1 MEVIEEVFIEHK
13 IIQLNGFIESMNYFG
28 MKEEFKTNDFE
39 YVEIKST
46 PFYKA
51 SKIYK
56 YEIKKPDLSVEI
68 TVTYMF
74 DESDK
79 IIVSF
84 QVPNIIEIE
93 YVFENVLGLMMFLL
107 KHYVSSLISIE
118 YGVFDDGTLIYDIL
132 TKCFTKIGK
141 QLESAETDEEINRCQ
156 VFETIKNDNYQLCA
170 LLGPSYGL
178 SLTLEYE
185 DWDNEDIKLVKG
197 IIN

>member
-1 MEVIEEVFIEHK
+1 MEVNEEVFIEHK
-13 IIQLNGFIESMNYFG
+13 TIQLNGFIESMNYFG

-51 SKIYK
+51 SKTYK
-56 YEIKKPDLSVEI
+56 YEIKKHDLSIEI

-79 IIVSF
+79 VIVSF
-84 QVPNIIEIE
+84 QVPNIIE

-107 KHYVSSLISIE
+107 KHYVSSVVSIE
-118 YGVFDDGTLIYDIL
+118 YGTFDDGTLIYDIL
-132 TKCFTKIGK
+132 TKCFTKIGE
-141 QLESAETDEEINRCQ
+141 QLENAETDEEINRCQ
-156 VFETIKNDNYQLCA
+156 VFETIKNDDYQLCA

-185 DWDNEDIKLVKG
+185 DWDNEDIKLVKR